1 VTLPPTPKSQ
11 HYVWQHY
18 LEAWATGGSIA
29 CYRQRERKA
38 FRPGT
43 KNIATETY
51 FYRTHD
57 LTERELAYLE
67 ATIAQRPNI
76 AMHSNHRA
84 FVAMF
89 SMVSGLRRLIAQY
102 GKDDPDARAQSQAL
116 LDHAERSLGESYQV
130 AVENK
135 GMPLLAALR
144 AGDGSFWRNED
155 SACEFAHFIA
165 TQYIRTA
172 RMRNKVMGEVGK
184 FGIDFARVW
193 PVESH
198 FWASEIGLALFGKS
212 EQYRPVILSNTSG
225 TPFITG
231 DQPAINLTPKA
242 GFMKL
247 YYPVAPDRALLLTV
261 EAAEQDRRVSA
272 LEAEHFNHAIYSW
285 SDDQIYGLDVGYLS
299 ALATLTKSPTI

>member
-1 VTLPPTPKSQ
+1 MTLLPTPKSQ

-18 LEAWATGGSIA
+18 LDAWATGGTIA

-38 FRPGT
+38 FRPST

-57 LTERELAYLE
+57 LTLRELAYLE
-67 ATIAQRPNI
+67 ATIAQRPNT

-89 SMVSGLRRLIAQY
+89 SMVSDLRRLVAEH

-144 AGDGSFWRNED
+144 AGDGSFWRHEH
-155 SACEFAHFIA
+155 SARDFAHFIS

-172 RMRNKVMGEVGK
+172 RMRNKLMSEVSR
-184 FGIDFARVW
+184 FGIDFRRVW
-193 PVESH
+193 PVESY
-198 FWASEIGLALFGKS
+198 FWASEIGFALFAKR
-212 EQYRPVILSNTSG
+212 EHYRPVILSNTSG
-225 TPFITG
+225 TPFIIG
-231 DQPAINLTPKA
+231 DQPAINLTPRA

-247 YYPVAPDRALLLTV
+247 YYPVAPDRALLLTA
-261 EAAEQDRRVSA
+261 EAAEQDRRVST
-272 LEAEHFNHAIYSW
+272 LEAEHFNHLIYNW
-285 SDDQIYGLDVGYLS
+285 SDDQIYGLDIDNLGE
-299 ALATLTKSPTI
+299 LATLIKSPTI